1 MGEAAR
7 TRARAK
13 IRKLRRQ
20 RNEEAQSV
28 AAERNLFLSTVQ
40 QLWKDPN
47 KPDLHE
53 QEKED

>member
-20 RNEEAQSV
+20 RNEEAQSF